1 MAARRVIAIIAFL
14 IGAVGVILILRT
26 LTLPGNQDFLDW
38 LRDIAI
44 LSILGLVALLGC
56 VLITGHDPKY
66 GGIVNI
72 IVGFV
77 LLILGRNLIGSLLVL
92 FSGLLGLVIAGTFD
106 ETHTHRH

>member
-26 LTLPGNQDFLDW
+26 LALPGSQDFLDW

-56 VLITGHDPKY
+56 VLIAGHEPQY

-72 IVGFV
+72 VVGFI
-77 LLILGRNLIGSLLVL
+77 LLILGRSLIGSLLVL

-106 ETHTHRH
+106 ESRYHRH